1 VDDQRGPLQLDL
13 NEDNLFG
20 KLDKSLQVAE
30 VTEQRRRGFR
40 ISDADGLEACKR
52 VLKELDIKV
61 PQKLEERVS
70 SIGEKS
76 DVRLLEQV
84 ANMGDL
90 IVTSFANLVASS
102 DDSALMVRNSI
113 ANRLKPDEPADE
125 VLSMVS
131 DCFMRSALESE
142 VLRRAFAAILS
153 TVKNKDFYLQQSF
166 QRATNDLDFFSQ
178 FCEQFHPQLRDE
190 LSRGKSGRN
199 DARKP
204 RPNRCTLEGLGTL
217 ELSSRKSW
225 FKSESRQRLSDA
237 HTINLQIGTISSHDL

>member
-1 VDDQRGPLQLDL
+1 MIVSESDLPSTDSCTHKKAGICDGCKGCKRCLPRDGCEKRDNHPVAKSEKKRLRQEAQRVVDDQRGPLQLDL

-20 KLDKSLQVAE
+20 KLDKSFQVAE
-30 VTEQRRRGFR
+30 VTEQKRRGFR

-131 DCFMRSALESE
+131 DCF
-142 VLRRAFAAILS
+142 
-153 TVKNKDFYLQQSF
+153 T
-166 QRATNDLDFFSQ
+166 
-178 FCEQFHPQLRDE
+178 
-190 LSRGKSGRN
+190 
-199 DARKP
+199 
-204 RPNRCTLEGLGTL
+204 
-217 ELSSRKSW
+217 
-225 FKSESRQRLSDA
+225 
-237 HTINLQIGTISSHDL
+237 